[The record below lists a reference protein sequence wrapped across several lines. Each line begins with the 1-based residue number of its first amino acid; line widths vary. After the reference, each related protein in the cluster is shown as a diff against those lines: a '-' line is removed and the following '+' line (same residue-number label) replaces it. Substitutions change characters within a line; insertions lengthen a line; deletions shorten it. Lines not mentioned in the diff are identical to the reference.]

1 MNDITARTARALKW
15 SSVTEIVSKFITP
28 LINMILARI
37 LAPEAFG
44 VLATINMVITFA
56 EVFTE
61 SGFQKFLIQHN
72 FNSEAEEHKYMTVAF
87 WTNLAFSFTVWLLLI
102 IFCQP
107 VAALAGNAG
116 LGFPLALAGMAIPL
130 HGIIG
135 IQNCQL
141 KKSLDF
147 KKLFIV
153 RMTAAFVPLVVTLPL
168 ALIGLDYWSLIIGN
182 IAGIAIQSVILLII
196 GKFKPACF
204 FSFRRLKH
212 MFSVGVW
219 TLFDGIAIWATAWID
234 TLLIAH
240 YLDDYYLGL
249 YKNSSSTITM
259 LFSIVTAALT
269 PVLFSALS
277 KLQDN
282 KEKFNDMLL
291 NVQKTLGTF
300 LIPMAM
306 GIWFYRNLATEILF
320 GDQWTEAADIIG
332 VMAITTVLRTI
343 FVSIYGDVFRAKGHF
358 RIPLVLQIVD
368 LVLLVPSCIISVNY
382 GFWPLVYTRALIKLD
397 LIIPEMI
404 LIHKICGI
412 SFGMIFKNLWHPVL
426 STFVM
431 SVVALLLKQINDG
444 MLWDFLSIA
453 ICIVVYFSVLFTF
466 RNERERYFIPILKKV
481 KNKIKL

>member
-1 MNDITARTARALKW
+1 MNDINARTARALKW
-15 SSVTEIVSKFITP
+15 SSATEIASKLVVP

-44 VLATINMVITFA
+44 VIATINMVITFA

-61 SGFQKFLIQHN
+61 SGFQKFLIQYN
-72 FNSEAEEHKYMTVAF
+72 FDSEDKEHKYMTVAF
-87 WTNLAFSFTVWLLLI
+87 WSNLVFSLVIWLLLI
-102 IFCQP
+102 VFCQP

-130 HGIIG
+130 QSIIG

-147 KKLFIV
+147 KGLFVV
-153 RMTAAFVPLVVTLPL
+153 RMIASFVPLAVTLPL

-182 IAGIAIQSVILLII
+182 IAGIAIQSVVLVII
-196 GKFKPACF
+196 GKFKPSRF
-204 FSFRRLKH
+204 FSLKILKH
-212 MFSVGVW
+212 MFSVGIW
-219 TLFDGIAIWATAWID
+219 TILDGIAVWATTWID

-259 LFSIVTAALT
+259 LLSMVTAALT

-282 KEKFNDMLL
+282 KEEFNRMLL

-300 LIPMAM
+300 LIPLAM
-306 GIWFYRNLATEILF
+306 GIWFYRELATDILF

-332 VMAITTVLRTI
+332 IMAITTVLRTI

-358 RIPLVLQIVD
+358 RIPLIFQIVD
-368 LVLLVPSCIISVNY
+368 LILLVPSCVISVRF
-382 GFWPLVYTRALIKLD
+382 GFWALVYTRALIKLD

-404 LIHKICGI
+404 LIRKICGI
-412 SFGMIFKNLWHPVL
+412 SFGTVFKILWHPVL
-426 STFVM
+426 AASVM
-431 SVVALLLKQINDG
+431 SVAAILLRQVSDG
-444 MLWDFLSIA
+444 LL
-453 ICIVVYFSVLFTF
+453 
-466 RNERERYFIPILKKV
+466 
-481 KNKIKL
+481 